1 MNAVVLTAATSAYN
15 SGFYSNGRMFYG
27 LSPHHNAPVIF
38 LKTNKYGA
46 LWVGILASLVVA
58 DIAAVLTYF
67 TSEKVF
73 SLYYFG
79 SIGFRGY

>member
-1 MNAVVLTAATSAYN
+1 
-15 SGFYSNGRMFYG
+15 MFYG

-73 SLYYFG
+73 SLYHFG
-79 SIGFRGY
+79 SIGFWGY